1 MMAQVPQSYFQH
13 LPFAPAEIRCLSLDE
28 ILAEKLRSCYQRN
41 KARDIYDLGMFAAR
55 PHNQAK
61 IRRLLI
67 VKLWQAHDAFD
78 PAKLN
83 RKFVG
88 GNDFD
93 WDDLR
98 QLTRRTT
105 EIDKERITR
114 DCVRGFS
121 FLNELSPEEKI
132 LAADPYQR
140 ERNLCEQLVA
150 SLPTL

>member
-1 MMAQVPQSYFQH
+1 MAQVPQSYFHH
-13 LPFAPAEIRCLSLDE
+13 LPFTPAEIRCLSIDE
-28 ILAEKLRSCYQRN
+28 ILAEKLRACYQRN
-41 KARDIYDLGMFAAR
+41 KARDIYDLGMFATRPLNHAR
-55 PHNQAK
+55 

-67 VKLWQAHDAFD
+67 IKLWQAHDTFD
-78 PAKLN
+78 PARLT
-83 RKFVG
+83 RKFVD

-93 WDDLR
+93 WADLR

-114 DCVRGFS
+114 DCLRGFA
-121 FLNELSPEEKI
+121 FLNDLSPEEQI

-140 ERNLCEQLVA
+140 EPNLRAQLVA